1 MSRPARA
8 QVDAGA
14 LRHNLQQDRLRAP
27 RARVMAVVKAEGY
40 GHGLAWVARTLS
52 GNVDAFGVSSM
63 EEGIQLREAGIVHPI
78 CLLEGFF
85 SAAELPLLVKHRLA
99 GAIHEEGQLKA
110 VAQ

>member
-14 LRHNLQQDRLRAP
+14 LRHNLQQVRLRAP
-27 RARVMAVVKAEGY
+27 RARIMAVVKADGY
-40 GHGLAWVARTLS
+40 GHGMAWVARTLS

-63 EEGIQLREAGIVHPI
+63 EEGIQLRDAGIAHPI

-85 SAAELPLLVKHRLA
+85 SAAELPLLAKHRVPP
-99 GAIHEEGQLKA
+99 GVHREGWIHGGG
-110 VAQ
+110 